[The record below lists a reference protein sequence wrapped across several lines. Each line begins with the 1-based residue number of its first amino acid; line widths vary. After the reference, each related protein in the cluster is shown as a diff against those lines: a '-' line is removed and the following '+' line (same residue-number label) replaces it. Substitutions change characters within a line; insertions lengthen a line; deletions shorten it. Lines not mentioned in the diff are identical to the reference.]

1 MFVLDVM
8 AVVLDVRLAVS
19 IVYFARL
26 PITGNSGLISV
37 QPTVGQAITEMK
49 VQGSVQYVLLDV
61 QLAHILLELY
71 VVPVRQ

>member
-26 PITGNSGLISV
+26 PITGKSGLISV